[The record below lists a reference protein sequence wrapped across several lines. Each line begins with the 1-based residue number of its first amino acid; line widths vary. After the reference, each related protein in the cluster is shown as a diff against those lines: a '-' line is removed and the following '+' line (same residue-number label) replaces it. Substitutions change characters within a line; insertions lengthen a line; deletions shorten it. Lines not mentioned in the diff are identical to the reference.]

1 MVVTAGPVPT
11 TLLHEMNE
19 NEMLTNAIAV
29 KINRVII
36 NTIFWFIVI
45 RQRSIGIPLFVI
57 FFILLADGGLLQVIA
72 SLCFIAFLFRD

>member
-19 NEMLTNAIAV
+19 NEMLKNAIAV

-36 NTIFWFIVI
+36 VI
-45 RQRSIGIPLFVI
+45 LK
-57 FFILLADGGLLQVIA
+57 GLYQL
-72 SLCFIAFLFRD
+72 DT